1 MAEVEQ
7 NVEQQEPAAPPPQ
20 ESPQRESPQ
29 RDGPGSGRSSIRK
42 DLEKGFEDQRRAQ
55 APTGRDEKQRDRD
68 RDTGRYTSRAR
79 QEAEE
84 PAEAPAEGA
93 EAEGQEAA
101 ADVAAP
107 EAWSR
112 EAKAEWANVPQAV
125 QQAVLKREQDS
136 AKGVEQLQAKYRD
149 IDAALT
155 PRHQLIQQTGH
166 TPAQAVN
173 QLFLWF
179 EALTADVERVKR
191 GMPVQ
196 AFPALAQS
204 FGLDPRIAY
213 AAYAQPAQS
222 QQAQTQQ
229 RPAAQGDGA
238 AAPAAPEV
246 PQQIP
251 PQLQE
256 WWNGQLQQL
265 GNVLGQRFGSIEQQ
279 MQAQGL
285 AKANEVLDIW
295 SKGKPYFEDVRMA
308 MAQLL
313 QNGMVPALPNGN
325 ADLDKAY
332 DMALYALPDVR
343 AKVLADQQKAADAQR
358 KAKDAAERKAQQ
370 EQADKARRAAV
381 ALSPSAPGAQPQP
394 ERKRGKSVRESLQE
408 AIEEASGA
416 RR

>member
-1 MAEVEQ
+1 MAEVDQ
-7 NVEQQEPAAPPPQ
+7 GVEQQEPAGGAPPPPPER
-20 ESPQRESPQ
+20 ESPQREG
-29 RDGPGSGRSSIRK
+29 RGSGRSDIRK
-42 DLEKGFEDQRRAQ
+42 ELEKGFEEQRKAQ
-55 APTGRDEKQRDRD
+55 VPTGREQREDKGRDR
-68 RDTGRYTSRAR
+68 RTGQYTSRAR
-79 QEAEE
+79 QEADE
-84 PAEAPAEGA
+84 PEGAPAEGA
-93 EAEGQEAA
+93 EAPEAQEAPET
-101 ADVAAP
+101 AAP

-112 EAKAEWANVPQAV
+112 EAKEVWADLPPQV
-125 QQAVLKREQDS
+125 QQAVLKRETDT
-136 AKGVEQLQAKYRD
+136 AKGVEALKNQYKD
-149 IDAALT
+149 IDGALAS
-155 PRHQLIQQTGH
+155 RQELIRNTGH

-191 GMPVQ
+191 GIPAQ

-213 AAYAQPAQS
+213 AAYAQQAQP

-238 AAPAAPEV
+238 AAPAAPE
-246 PQQIP
+246 IP

-256 WWNGQLQQL
+256 WWQGQLQQL
-265 GNVLGQRFGSIEQQ
+265 GSVLGQRFGSIEQQ
-279 MQAQGL
+279 MQQQGL
-285 AKANEVLDIW
+285 SKANEVLDIW
-295 SKGKPYFEDVRMA
+295 SKGKPHFDEVRMT

-313 QNGMVPALPNGN
+313 QSGMVPALPNGN

-332 DMALYALPDVR
+332 DMALYALPEVR
-343 AKVLADQQKAADAQR
+343 AKVLADANKAAETQR
-358 KAKDAAERKAQQ
+358 KAKEAAERKAQQ

-394 ERKRGKSVRESLQE
+394 ERKKGKSVRESLSE
-408 AIEEASGA
+408 AMEELSGA